1 MKQWRQQNAKK
12 TCCSRII
19 ETENTL
25 LYAEMK
31 RRRQMMNSY
40 KLEKDNI
47 IKEVKTLFRLKKKY
61 ITTKL
66 II

>member
-1 MKQWRQQNAKK
+1 
-12 TCCSRII
+12 
-19 ETENTL
+19 
-25 LYAEMK
+25 
-31 RRRQMMNSY
+31 MMNSY

>member
-1 MKQWRQQNAKK
+1 MLKK
-12 TCCSRII
+12 TCCSSII

>member
-1 MKQWRQQNAKK
+1 MLKK

>member
-1 MKQWRQQNAKK
+1 MLKK

-31 RRRQMMNSY
+31 RQRQMMNSY

-61 ITTKL
+61 MTTKL

>member
-1 MKQWRQQNAKK
+1 MLKK

-47 IKEVKTLFRLKKKY
+47 IKEVKTLFRLKKK
-61 ITTKL
+61 
-66 II
+66 